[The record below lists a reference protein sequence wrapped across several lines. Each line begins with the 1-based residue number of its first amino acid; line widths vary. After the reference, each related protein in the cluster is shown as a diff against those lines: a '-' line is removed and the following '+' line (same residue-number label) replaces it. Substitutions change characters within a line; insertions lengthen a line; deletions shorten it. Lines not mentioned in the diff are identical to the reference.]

1 MAEIQVRAVPI
12 EQVLERAADG
22 APEAAARL
30 IEREQE
36 RWETVRSGLRLILG
50 GEPEPEPDI
59 TWALCSRHM
68 WVKLV
73 AERGWP
79 ADRYQSWLAATVG
92 AALPH
97 DVITTQP

>member
-1 MAEIQVRAVPI
+1 
-12 EQVLERAADG
+12 
-22 APEAAARL
+22 
-30 IEREQE
+30 
-36 RWETVRSGLRLILG
+36 
-50 GEPEPEPDI
+50 
-59 TWALCSRHM
+59 M